1 MKKDY
6 KVDLKRKAVKQKAQD
21 AESAIADMKNYPTTA
36 VIDLRKLPTSL
47 LQNLRKKIREDGG
60 KVLILKKPVLERVL
74 KASPKLADKAAECN
88 KPLGLIL
95 TSWSP
100 YQLYKFFKDNR
111 KKRAAKVGDVAPF
124 DIIVPEGETD
134 LPPGPALSELKTAG
148 LNVQIKGGKIIISK
162 DSMVAKLGEPITAPK
177 VSALQKLNVKPFE
190 ISVTY
195 MFGFDGKYV
204 YSADLFAMDDTIAGD
219 LRSCMSDAFNL
230 SLNASYPTSQN
241 IDALLTF
248 AMKQSANLALNGGI
262 YSSGSMEQL
271 LVSALRQGSA
281 LESLESKAQNL

>member
-6 KVDLKRKAVKQKAQD
+6 KVDLKRKAVNEKVHD
-21 AESAIADMKNYPTTA
+21 VESAIADMKRYPTTA

-74 KASPKLADKAAECN
+74 KASPKLSDKAADCD

-100 YQLYKFFKDNR
+100 LELYQFFKQN
-111 KKRAAKVGDVAPF
+111 KKRRAAKVGDIAPF

-148 LNVQIKGGKIIISK
+148 LNVQIKGGKIVISK
-162 DSMVAKLGEPITAPK
+162 DSTVAKVGEPITAPK

-190 ISVTY
+190 ISVNY
-195 MFGFDGKYV
+195 VFGFDGKYV
-204 YSADLFAMDDTIAGD
+204 YAADLFAIDDTIAAD
-219 LRSCMSDAFNL
+219 LRACMSDAFNL
-230 SLNASYPTSQN
+230 SFNASYPTSQN
-241 IDALLTF
+241 IDALLTS
-248 AMKQSANLALNGGI
+248 AMKQSVNLALNGGI

-281 LESLESKAQNL
+281 LEGLENKKQ

>member
-6 KVDLKRKAVKQKAQD
+6 KVDLKRKAVKQKAD
-21 AESAIADMKNYPTTA
+21 DVESAIADMKKYPTTA
-36 VIDLRKLPTSL
+36 IIDLRKLPTSL
-47 LQNLRKKIREDGG
+47 LQSLRKKIREDGG

-74 KASPKLADKAAECN
+74 KASPKLADKTTECN

-100 YQLYKFFKDNR
+100 YQLYKFFKGN
-111 KKRAAKVGDVAPF
+111 KKRRAAKVGDVAPF

-148 LNVQIKGGKIIISK
+148 LNVQIKGGKIVIAK
-162 DSMVAKLGEPITAPK
+162 DSTVAKLGEPITAPK

-195 MFGFDGKYV
+195 MFGFDGRYV
-204 YSADLFAMDDTIAGD
+204 YSAEMFAMDDTITAD
-219 LRSCMSDAFNL
+219 LCACMSDAFNL

-241 IDALLTF
+241 IQALLTS
-248 AMKQSANLALNGGI
+248 AVRQSVSLGLNGGL

-281 LESLESKAQNL
+281 LEGLESNKQ